1 MRIEFLFFTVLTI
14 FAVLKNLT
22 RMTPKRQRRIFTSL
36 LLALTIAISLAFNN
50 KDDKN
55 FEMSKG
61 LDLYYSVLREL
72 NMFYVDTIQPEKL
85 IKSSIDE
92 MLNTLDPYTNYIPET
107 DMNDFKFATTGEY
120 GGIGALIAQR
130 EDYVI
135 ISDPYEGNP
144 AQKSGLKAGDKLL
157 EADNNDLKGKKVS
170 DVSDILK
177 GTPGTKLQLKV
188 ERYGEKKPIDITI
201 EREKIIINP
210 VPVYQML
217 NDTVAYIRLT
227 NFTDKASKEMTTAFL
242 SLKEQGAEALILD
255 LRSNPG
261 GILGEANKIVNMFVP
276 KGQTVVYTKGKVSQW
291 DKVYKTTQSP
301 IDTLMPIAVLV
312 NQESASASEIVAG
325 ALQDLDRAVI
335 MGRRTFGKGLVQ
347 TTRSLGYNS
356 QLKLTTAKYYIPSGR
371 CVQALDYSHRN
382 EDGSV
387 GKVPDS
393 LISEFKTKHGRIVKD
408 GGGVMPDIELD
419 YSKPGN
425 ITYAL
430 VGEYAIF
437 DYATQYY
444 YKHPNIENINDFT
457 FTKDDYQDFK
467 THIANKEFTYE
478 TNSEDALKKLK
489 KMAKLESYDELIAD
503 ELKALEEKLKHDV
516 SKDLD
521 VFEEEITEL
530 LRTEIAKR
538 YFYQKGGYQEALKD
552 DDWVND
558 AIKVL
563 EKTEKYQSILA
574 LNK

>member
-1 MRIEFLFFTVLTI
+1 MIEFLFFTVLAI
-14 FAVLKNLT
+14 FAVLKKLT
-22 RMTPKRQRRIFTSL
+22 RMTHKKQRTLFTSIL
-36 LLALTIAISLAFNN
+36 LVLTIVISFAFSNN
-50 KDDKN
+50 DEKN

-61 LDLYYSVLREL
+61 LDLYYSILREL

-92 MLNTLDPYTNYIPET
+92 MLTTLDPYTNYIPEN

-130 EDYVI
+130 DDYVM

-144 AQKSGLKAGDKLL
+144 AQQAGLKAGDQLIQ
-157 EADNNDLKGKKVS
+157 ANNKDLKGKKVS

-177 GTPGTKLQLKV
+177 GTPGTALHLKV
-188 ERYGEKKPIDITI
+188 KRYGETKPLDI
-201 EREKIIINP
+201 ELKRQKIIISP

-217 NDTVAYIRLT
+217 NDTVGYIRLT
-227 NFTDKASKEMTTAFL
+227 NFTDKASKEMTHALL
-242 SLKEQGAEALILD
+242 SLKEQGAQGLILD

-261 GILGEANKIVNMFVP
+261 GILGEANKIVNLFVP

-291 DKVYKTTQSP
+291 DKTYKTTQSP
-301 IDTLMPIAVLV
+301 IDTIMPLAVLV
-312 NQESASASEIVAG
+312 NHESASASEIVAG
-325 ALQDLDRAVI
+325 ALQDLDRAII

-347 TTRSLGYNS
+347 TTRSVGYNS

-387 GKVPDS
+387 GKIPDS

-408 GGGVMPDIELD
+408 GGGVMPDFKLD

-430 VGEYAIF
+430 VREYAIF
-437 DYATQYY
+437 DYATQYHY
-444 YKHPNIENINDFT
+444 NHPDIQDINAFT
-457 FTKDDYQDFK
+457 FTESDYQDFK
-467 THIANKEFTYE
+467 NFIATKEFSYE
-478 TNSEDALKKLK
+478 THSEDALKELK

-503 ELKALEEKLKHDV
+503 EIKGLEEKLKHDV

-521 VFEEEITEL
+521 VFQKEITEL
-530 LRTEIAKR
+530 IRTEIAKR
-538 YFYQKGGYQEALKD
+538 YFYQKGGYLEALKD
-552 DDWVND
+552 DKWVNSAID
-558 AIKVL
+558 VLQEPEKYNATLAIK
-563 EKTEKYQSILA
+563 
-574 LNK
+574 